1 MSTPAAARPSVPAGE
16 PRTLVVKVGGSLV
29 SDKRTD
35 DHLDAAAVRAY
46 AALVA
51 DLVRTFPGRTVFVA
65 GGGALGHGAVRGLD
79 AADGF
84 AALGLTRATF
94 AVKWAWTAA
103 FREAGIRALPLQ
115 VTAMCADQPSGA
127 VADLTV
133 VRRLLA
139 EGVLPVLSGDC
150 ILTADGG
157 LRIHGSDHVPG
168 MLVDGSLA
176 PVRIVTLTDVPG
188 ILTGTGPGGPV
199 LPWVDPDDPSS
210 AHALVWE
217 TAPWDTSDAMRG
229 KVDALAAHARRGAE
243 CVITRGDRA
252 SASLHHLFA
261 PMDQWPADVPHTLIS
276 RTRPAA
282 LSRTSSAPSPTG
294 GAGATGAD
302 GTAPSPPPSDPRFTS
317 ARS

>member
-1 MSTPAAARPSVPAGE
+1 MSAPAAAAAPPVRTGE

-65 GGGALGHGAVRGLD
+65 GGGALGHGAVRDLD
-79 AADGF
+79 AADDF

-94 AVKWAWTAA
+94 AVKWAWTEA
-103 FREAGIRALPLQ
+103 FREAGVRAVPLQ
-115 VTAMCADQPSGA
+115 VAAMCADQPSGA

-133 VRRLLA
+133 VRRMLA

-157 LRIHGSDHVPG
+157 LRIYGSDQVPG
-168 MLVDGSLA
+168 MLVDGSLD

-188 ILTGTGPGGPV
+188 ILTGTGPDGPV
-199 LPWVDPDDPSS
+199 LPWVSPDDPTP

-217 TAPWDTSDAMRG
+217 TASWDTSDAMRG
-229 KVDALAAHARRGAE
+229 KVDAMVEHARRGAE
-243 CVITRGDRA
+243 CVITRGDPA
-252 SASLHHLFA
+252 SASLHHLLA
-261 PMDQWPADVPHTLIS
+261 PMSRWPADVPHTLIS
-276 RTRPAA
+276 RTRPVPDP
-282 LSRTSSAPSPTG
+282 RTPVAPPPTG
-294 GAGATGAD
+294 GAGTAGTD
-302 GTAPSPPPSDPRFTS
+302 GRPPSPSGSSTSS